1 MSAPNKYLVFKLED
15 ARAFLT
21 GEELD
26 FLTKIQAKISNA
38 RMVAGK
44 PPVAIF
50 FPLNLTSDIY
60 ALAAAEAYI
69 DAIRADFDTEE
80 LEAKMPAGIREA
92 MSTALEKLR
101 RAALMGTQ
109 GAPD

>member
-38 RMVAGK
+38 RVKSAS
-44 PPVAIF
+44 PVSIAVG
-50 FPLNLTSDIY
+50 S
-60 ALAAAEAYI
+60 
-69 DAIRADFDTEE
+69 
-80 LEAKMPAGIREA
+80 
-92 MSTALEKLR
+92 S
-101 RAALMGTQ
+101 
-109 GAPD
+109 